1 MMREVLYCQRR
12 LLHGFQRKC
21 YSTGAANLGAADMPK
36 VYKPSDVEGEV
47 LNKWKRHLSK
57 KNDGDREKPVFR
69 MLLPPPNVTGKL
81 HLGHFL
87 TLTVEDTIARWKLM
101 TGLDVEWI
109 PGFDHAGIATQS
121 VVNRKMSK
129 NQGTSALG
137 ENLKDFSTNNLDLIR
152 KQLMASGALL
162 NWGNEYYTLDKKH
175 SQTVKEAFIQLFDDG
190 LVRRADGIVNWSCAL
205 QTTVADIEVDNVS
218 FEKKTSLRVPNYEHP
233 IPFGVLYHVA
243 YSMLDSDEKIIVA
256 TSRPETMF
264 GDVALAVNKEDFRY
278 AKFVGK
284 QAINPLNGNTIS
296 IVADERVKRDFGTGV
311 VKITPAHD
319 KLDFAIGMSH
329 QLKSINIFTPDGH
342 LNEHCGDFQGIPRF
356 LARKRVLEILNQK
369 NAIIDEKGYSGSV
382 GVCSRSGDVIEPR
395 LVPHWFLHT
404 QFLSSKLIQA
414 IEDKSFLIVPEN
426 HARSL
431 VHKLMESREWCLSR
445 QIQWG
450 HRIPAYYH
458 LNHPDKWVAAADVQA
473 ATLKLEQK
481 LGIKISDAAEVVQ
494 DKDVLDTWFSS
505 ALIPLGVSDWPNS
518 ENYKEVALM
527 ETGHDILLFW
537 VWRMAI
543 LTLALVNR
551 FPFRHVL
558 LHGIVTDHFGRKMS
572 KSKGNVID
580 PMHIIK
586 GITYEELIQ
595 EAESSFAGGE
605 LDENEF
611 SLRKLSLEK
620 NHSEGFPVC
629 GSDALRL
636 ALLSQNIFD
645 QEITLDLNSL
655 DSCKRFTNKLWQAL
669 RFLKLHSEPLEK
681 DVSQSVVREGADL
694 PSKWILA
701 CLYQFNK
708 TCETTLN
715 QAKFHLYAEAI
726 RKFFYQELC
735 DVYIEL
741 IKGELTNPEDKR
753 RNILVMQ
760 YVFETG
766 MKLAHPLIPFV
777 TEEIWSYLKND
788 KTLSLLEQ
796 EFPSSREIEQFNDP
810 VLIETMSKSM
820 QFIREIRAVKKR
832 SGWLSK
838 EPPQV
843 YIEMDKSLEK
853 QLLNLNSTIGKLSG
867 SNVQFGKY
875 PAKEKASYG
884 SFIVEIDGNVCK
896 IHIPVLAT
904 IDKSINQS
912 KLEKLKLKLIKL
924 QQQYENPSFQQ
935 NAPPAAKEKLKKKV
949 ETLILQ
955 INESMQHQNPNHP
968 A

>member
-1 MMREVLYCQRR
+1 MRGLLGRQRR
-12 LLHGFQRKC
+12 MFCGVQRRYYC
-21 YSTGAANLGAADMPK
+21 AANGTSFGSDMPK
-36 VYKPSDVEGEV
+36 AYDPSSVEEKI
-47 LNKWKRHLSK
+47 LEKWKCSFRK
-57 KNDGDREKPVFR
+57 RNNAGKDKPVFR

-101 TGLDVEWI
+101 TGLDIDWI

-129 NQGTSALG
+129 NKDGSTVG
-137 ENLKDFSTNNLDLIR
+137 DNLKGFSSSNLDLIR
-152 KQLMASGALL
+152 QQLMASGALL
-162 NWGNEYYTLDKKH
+162 NWDSEYYTLDERH
-175 SQTVKEAFIQLFDDG
+175 SQTVKEAFIQLYENG
-190 LVRRADGIVNWSCAL
+190 LIRRADGIVNWSCAI
-205 QTTVADIEVDNVS
+205 QTTVADIEVDNIS
-218 FEKKTSLRVPNYEHP
+218 FDKRMTLRVPNYEFP
-233 IPFGVLYHVA
+233 IQFGVLYHVA
-243 YSMLDSDEKIIVA
+243 YSLLDSDEKIIVA

-278 AKFVGK
+278 AKYVGK
-284 QAINPLNGNTIS
+284 MAINPLNGNTIS
-296 IVADERVKRDFGTGV
+296 IITDERGV
-311 VKITPAHD
+311 
-319 KLDFAIGMSH
+319 
-329 QLKSINIFTPDGH
+329 
-342 LNEHCGDFQGIPRF
+342 PRF
-356 LARKRVLEILNQK
+356 LARKRVIEILNHK
-369 NAIIDEKGYSGSV
+369 NAIVDEKEYSGSV

-395 LVPHWFLHT
+395 LVPHWFLQT
-404 QFLSSKLIQA
+404 QLLSSKLVQA

-431 VHKLMESREWCLSR
+431 VHKLNEAREWCLSR

-458 LNHPDKWVAAADVQA
+458 LNHPDKWVAAADVQT
-473 ATLKLEQK
+473 ATLKLEQS
-481 LGIKISDAAEVVQ
+481 LGFKITDPAEVVQ
-494 DKDVLDTWFSS
+494 DNDVLDTWFSS
-505 ALIPLGVSDWPNS
+505 ALIPLSVSDWPNS
-518 ENYKEVALM
+518 ESFKEIHLM
-527 ETGHDILLFW
+527 ETGSDILLFW
-537 VWRMAI
+537 VWRMTI

-580 PMHIIK
+580 PVHIVN
-586 GITYEELIQ
+586 GISYEELVK
-595 EAESSFAGGE
+595 ESENSFAAGE

-611 SLRKLSLEK
+611 SLRKIALEK
-620 NHSEGFPVC
+620 HHPKGFPVC

-636 ALLSQNIFD
+636 TLLSQNLFD
-645 QEITLDLNSL
+645 QDISLDLNYL
-655 DSCKRFTNKLWQAL
+655 DSCKRFSNKLWQAL
-669 RFLKLHSEPLEK
+669 RFLKLNSNSNEAKENVSPSVSSDSSEH
-681 DVSQSVVREGADL
+681 L

-701 CLYQFNK
+701 CLYEFNK
-708 TCETTLN
+708 TCESALN

-741 IKGELTNPEDKR
+741 VKGDIKTDPEANR
-753 RNILVMQ
+753 RNSLVMQ

-766 MKLAHPLIPFV
+766 VKLAHPLIPFV
-777 TEEIWSYLKND
+777 TEEVWSYLKND
-788 KTLSLLEQ
+788 DTTSLLEQ
-796 EFPSSREIEQFNDP
+796 KFPSSQDIDQFCDP
-810 VLIETMSKSM
+810 VLIETMSRSI
-820 QFIREIRAVKKR
+820 QFTREIRAIKKK

-838 EPPQV
+838 DPPDV
-843 YIEMDKSLEK
+843 FIEMEKSLEK
-853 QLLNLNSTIGKLSG
+853 QLHNLSSSIGKLSN
-867 SNVQFGKY
+867 SNVQFGKF
-875 PAKEKASYG
+875 PAKEKGSYG
-884 SFIVEIDGNVCK
+884 SFIVDIDGNICK

-904 IDKSINQS
+904 IDKSVNHN

-955 INESMQHQNPNHP
+955 ISESMQNQNPNHP
-968 A
+968 Q